1 MLDTTCCATLRHIT
15 QHVALDYLSAKA
27 ILKHKKR
34 ILGLR
39 EMLDTTCCATLRHV
53 ALDYLSAKNILKHLE
68 YECCDFARWIRHVT
82 QTYDMPRSI
91 ICERKLFCNTR
102 NTNTRTSRDVR
113 YDMLRNLTT
122 CRARFVV

>member
-1 MLDTTCCATLRHIT
+1 MLCNITTYYATCRARLFVSKSYFET
-15 QHVALDYLSAKA
+15 L
-27 ILKHKKR
+27 KKR